1 MKNTLYHKHKLPND
15 IFNFLKEDLKLEE
28 NNKVNYNVTLAGNI
42 EKELSIVNLNKNV
55 EKYLCEKAKEF
66 FIHESYSNEEEI
78 DLVLQDSWVNYQ
90 KKYEFNPIHDHG
102 GNVSFVCWIQIP
114 YNLEE
119 ELNLNNCKNSRASC
133 NSLFSF
139 LYTNHFGQILTDLL
153 MIDKDWEGTIIF
165 FNSKLKHTVYPFFT
179 SDEYR
184 ISVSGNLN
192 VKYNANKSPEYT
204 KILF

>member
-1 MKNTLYHKHKLPND
+1 MKNTLYHKHKLPNV

-28 NNKVNYNVTLAGNI
+28 NNKVRYNEKLAGNI
-42 EKELSIVNLNKNV
+42 DKELLITNLNENV

-66 FIHESYSNEEEI
+66 YIWESNLNEEKI
-78 DLVLQDSWVNYQ
+78 NLVINDLWVNYQ

-102 GNVSFVCWIQIP
+102 GNVSFVCWVQIP
-114 YNLEE
+114 YNLKD
-119 ELNLNNCKNSRASC
+119 ELNLDNCKNSNSSC
-133 NSLFSF
+133 KSLFSF
-139 LYTNHFGQILTDLL
+139 LYTNPFGKIVTDLL

-184 ISVSGNLN
+184 ISVSGNFRFRIEYDKNKLL
-192 VKYNANKSPEYT
+192 KYN
-204 KILF
+204 